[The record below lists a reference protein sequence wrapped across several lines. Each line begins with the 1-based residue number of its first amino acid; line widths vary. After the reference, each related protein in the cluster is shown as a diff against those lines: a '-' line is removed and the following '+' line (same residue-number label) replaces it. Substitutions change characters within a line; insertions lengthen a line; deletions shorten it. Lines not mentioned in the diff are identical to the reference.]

1 MVTIDSAITGGDR
14 EIVANVLQA
23 ALVDLVDVS
32 LQAKQAH
39 WNVTGPTFR
48 SLHLQLD
55 EVVTLAREHADVVAE
70 RAAALGISPDG
81 RVKTLADSVQTP
93 QLDSGY
99 LQAELVAESI
109 AALLLMVVYRFRDYV
124 EQTDEADP
132 VTQDLLIAATQG
144 LEQQH
149 WMFQAMTVES

>member
-1 MVTIDSAITGGDR
+1 MSVIDSAITGHDR
-14 EIVANVLQA
+14 DVVARVLQG

-39 WNVTGPTFR
+39 WNVTGRSFR

-55 EVVTLAREHADVVAE
+55 ELVLIARNHSDVVAE

-81 RVKTLADSVQTP
+81 RVKTLAASLQTP

-99 LQAELVAESI
+99 LHDEVVSKAISN
-109 AALLLMVVYRFRDYV
+109 LLLTVVRRFRAYV
-124 EQTDEADP
+124 NETDSPDP
-132 VTQDLLIAATQG
+132 VTQDLLISATQE

-149 WMFQAMTVES
+149 WMFQAMTR